1 MKQTKVDV
9 LIIGAGPAG
18 LAAAIEL
25 KKQGI
30 NTVRVVERE
39 NVAGGVPRHSFHPGY
54 GVRDLKRF
62 ISGPKYANTYIKK
75 ALSAGVE
82 INTNTTATNS
92 SSPKGTP
99 TSWTRY
105 TLRPWD
111 GFRRG
116 INGISTSSAS
126 RRVRR

>member
-25 KKQGI
+25 KAQGI

-39 NVAGGVPRHSFHPGY
+39 SVAGGVPRHSFHPGY

-62 ISGPKYANTYIKK
+62 RKK
-75 ALSAGVE
+75 LSRNKKDV
-82 INTNTTATNS
+82 N
-92 SSPKGTP
+92 
-99 TSWTRY
+99 
-105 TLRPWD
+105 
-111 GFRRG
+111 
-116 INGISTSSAS
+116 
-126 RRVRR
+126 